1 MALVGLKK
9 AAYLTGKNQSTIHR
23 AMTDGRLSFTKNE
36 AGERIV
42 ETSELNRVFEIK
54 NHESNQCNDAP
65 MIACN
70 DVQLAEIKAQLQI
83 EQSKNIFLEQK
94 INLLEEIRVDLQHDR
109 DNWRGQ
115 AERATLLLQ
124 GLNSQPESIIEPEQ
138 KTKAQKGFFRRL
150 FGR

>member
-36 AGERIV
+36 IGERII

-54 NHESNQCNDAP
+54 NYDSNQCMDAP
-65 MIACN
+65 LIACN

-83 EQSKNIFLEQK
+83 EQSTNSFLEKK
-94 INLLEEIRVDLQHDR
+94 IKLLEDI
-109 DNWRGQ
+109 
-115 AERATLLLQ
+115 
-124 GLNSQPESIIEPEQ
+124 
-138 KTKAQKGFFRRL
+138 
-150 FGR
+150 